1 MMEITREMKMK
12 MFGMKLDGKTPFEIA
27 KETGCSAREVAEVIG
42 VQLRASYPHKKWV
55 YPGLGAWMHENCI
68 NIRSMANM
76 CGVNTITVQTWLCG
90 KNDIMKQNVDRILRV
105 TGLTY
110 EEAFGDPRKTD

>member
-27 KETGCSAREVAEVIG
+27 KETGCSPKEVAEVIG
-42 VQLRASYPHKKWV
+42 VRLRASHPHKKWV
-55 YPGLGAWMHENCI
+55 YPGLEAWMHENCVS
-68 NIRSMANM
+68 IRILANM
-76 CGVNTITVQTWLCG
+76 CGANNAVVRAWLCR
-90 KNDIMKQNVDRILRV
+90 KNDIMKRNVDKILRV